1 MGQRGRPTISE
12 IRQNIIEILYFMQ
25 KGYGYSIYTVYRKIF
40 PSCTLKSI
48 YYHLKKGVALEEISV
63 EEVKDEK
70 GEYSWGDSVRKIYYK
85 LGPKAKP
92 AMNPKVQDF
101 FEQRFGK

>member
-12 IRQNIIEILYFMQ
+12 IRQNIIEILYFLQ
-25 KGYGYSIYTVYRKIF
+25 KGYGYSIYSTYKKIF

-70 GEYSWGDSVRKIYYK
+70 GDYSWGDSVRKTYYK

-101 FEQRFGK
+101 FEQKFQR